1 MNFFDE
7 IFQNSDVL
15 SRMKIFKNITK
26 QFKNDYVVFD
36 IETTGTSIYYSE
48 PVQISAVKVCNGK
61 MIDKF
66 DTLVKPKRPSS
77 DEAIVVNHI
86 TNEMLISAPSFQEV
100 YYKFKQYI
108 ENFTLVGY
116 NIRRF
121 DLPLLNTRVKG
132 LIFRL

>member
-1 MNFFDE
+1 
-7 IFQNSDVL
+7 
-15 SRMKIFKNITK
+15 
-26 QFKNDYVVFD
+26 
-36 IETTGTSIYYSE
+36 
-48 PVQISAVKVCNGK
+48 